1 MIDIKKAKSI
11 FYKYLNDNKND
22 EQPGFLLKVDHTMY
36 VLENAKDIAS
46 NLGLDNTSIELAQL
60 IGLLHDIGRFYELFL
75 FKKFESVKFDHAL
88 YGVELLFNKGLIREF
103 ISDSSYDNIIKE
115 AIFYHNKLSLP
126 SNLDDRCLMHCKI
139 IRDADILDN
148 FRVKRDVDIRESF
161 PSVVNDISDLED
173 SFISDE
179 VYDSI
184 INKRSVDIKD
194 RETPLDYWVCILGF
208 VFNLSFKESLLIVKN
223 NNYINILID
232 KFKYNNID
240 TKKKMEVIRDV
251 INKYLEDN
259 SGSDFFD

>member
-1 MIDIKKAKSI
+1 MIDIKKAKSV

-36 VLENAKDIAS
+36 VVENASDIAA

-60 IGLLHDIGRFYELFL
+60 IGLLHDIGRFYELSF

-88 YGVELLFNKGLIREF
+88 YGVELLFDCGLIRE
-103 ISDSSYDNIIKE
+103 IMSDSSYDNIIKE

-126 SNLDDRCLMHCKI
+126 DNLDEKSLIHCKI

-148 FRVKRDVDIRESF
+148 FRVKRDLDIKESF
-161 PSVVNDISDLED
+161 PSIINEISDLED

-179 VYDSI
+179 VYNSI
-184 INKRSVDIKD
+184 INKRSVDIRD
-194 RETPLDYWVCILGF
+194 RKTPLDYWVCVLGF
-208 VFNLSFKESLLIVKN
+208 VFNLSFKESLSIVRDSD
-223 NNYINILID
+223 YINILID

-240 TKKKMEVIRDV
+240 TKMKMNVIRDV
-251 INKYLEDN
+251 INKYLLDSNEE
-259 SGSDFFD
+259 